1 MRIRLDK
8 ALLLALP
15 VALLMCA
22 GCGKSGT
29 ADYRPIEVL
38 FFVSGP
44 TGTQFQAAAQAQPD
58 CGSDGVGIQAA
69 NGDHQFGDRVFL
81 TPHLFVL
88 ENARQP
94 VRGVFEVPPENGIGI
109 GVDLF
114 LGTNVQATTSGEVA
128 PGACA
133 TVGTDTD
140 GTLQPVV
147 TSPEIRVE
155 VCAASD
161 QSGASVPCE
170 QTTADPNVSFFAS
183 IGDSKGSNITSCNLR
198 PLTEA
203 CRTPATFF
211 LENAK
216 DSVSAIFTKFSDQDR
231 DVVLRAELYVDG
243 RLRDTQTSKNDVVVQ
258 SDI

>member
-8 ALLLALP
+8 ALVLALP
-15 VALLMCA
+15 LALLCA
-22 GCGKSGT
+22 GCGKTGSR
-29 ADYRPIEVL
+29 DFRPIEVL
-38 FFVSGP
+38 YFVSGP
-44 TGTQFQAAAQAQPD
+44 TGTQFQTAAEAQPD

-94 VRGVFEVPPENGIGI
+94 VRGVFEVPPENAVGIA
-109 GVDLF
+109 VDLF
-114 LGTNVQATTSGEVA
+114 LGTNVQATTSGELA
-128 PGACA
+128 PGACS
-133 TVGTDTD
+133 TVGTDTAN
-140 GTLQPVV
+140 TLQPVV

-161 QSGASVPCE
+161 QTGASVPCD
-170 QTTADPNVSFFAS
+170 QNTTDPNVSFFAT
-183 IGDSKGSNITSCNLR
+183 IGDTRGSNITSCNLR

-211 LENAK
+211 LEDAK

-243 RLRDTQTSKNDVVVQ
+243 NLKDTQTSKNDVIVQ